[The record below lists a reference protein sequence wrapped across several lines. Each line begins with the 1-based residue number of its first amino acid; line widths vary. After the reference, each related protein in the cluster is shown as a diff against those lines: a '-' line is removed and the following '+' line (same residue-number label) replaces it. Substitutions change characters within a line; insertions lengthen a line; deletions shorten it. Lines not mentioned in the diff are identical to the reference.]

1 MQNPIDSVLDALDKV
16 NPALLAIGGLFT
28 FCALGIGFIIWRFGA
43 SRDVWSA
50 FAEAHGL
57 EVSGLDVGSAPRISG
72 RYRGTDVEIGMQLL
86 GTIALQ
92 RRGRYEI
99 SDTRVIAYLGAPLEE
114 ATWLDAD
121 EFEKPTHHPLLAD
134 AATGPVVTA
143 FLRDTRQAAIT
154 ETAVTATIEAMPDDV
169 ASLERL
175 VDSCVRCAEA
185 IDARVARGR
194 AVA

>member
-1 MQNPIDSVLDALDKV
+1 MQSPIDSILQVFDTV
-16 NPALLAIGGLFT
+16 NPALLAIGGLLT
-28 FCALGIGFIIWRFGA
+28 FCALGIGYIVWSFGA

-50 FAEAHGL
+50 FAEQHGL

-72 RYRGTDVEIGMQLL
+72 RYRGTDVEIGMQLV

-92 RRGRYEI
+92 RRGRYEV
-99 SDTRVIAYLGAPLEE
+99 SDTRVIAYLGSPLEE
-114 ATWLDAD
+114 VTWLDAD
-121 EFEKPTHHPLLAD
+121 EVEKRTPHPLLDD
-134 AATGPVVTA
+134 ATMGPVVSS
-143 FLRDTRQAAIT
+143 FLRDARQAAIT
-154 ETAVTATIEAMPDDV
+154 ETAVTATLEAMPDDV

-194 AVA
+194 AAA

>member
-1 MQNPIDSVLDALDKV
+1 MQSPIDSVLHAIDKV
-16 NPALLAIGGLFT
+16 NPALLAIGGLLT
-28 FCALGIGFIIWRFGA
+28 FCALGIGYIVWSFGA
-43 SRDVWSA
+43 SRDVWA
-50 FAEAHGL
+50 EFAEAHGL
-57 EVSGLDVGSAPRISG
+57 EVSGLDVGDAPRIAG

-121 EFEKPTHHPLLAD
+121 EVEKPTHHPLLAD

-154 ETAVTATIEAMPDDV
+154 ETAVTATIEAMPKDV

-185 IDARVARGR
+185 IDARVSRRHA
-194 AVA
+194 AA